1 MTFMPYF
8 TATFWLTHFHLGF
21 HLAPLGFIPNPIRK
35 ISMWQLSLP
44 SWLNFAATIRS
55 FIANLWWFV
64 LSQAVDYFTFTTSLS
79 FEHLILSLYQHNHFL
94 QNLQVLV
101 KLWFLVFIRANVL
114 ISPLYIF
121 VGLYRIEA
129 CTYLS

>member
-8 TATFWLTHFHLGF
+8 TATFWLTHLHLDF
-21 HLAPLGFIPNPIRK
+21 HLAPLGFIPYPTQK
-35 ISMWQLSLP
+35 ISKWQLSLP
-44 SWLNFAATIRS
+44 SWLNFAVTIRS
-55 FIANLWWFV
+55 FIASLWWFV

-101 KLWFLVFIRANVL
+101 KLWFLVFNLANVL

-129 CTYLS
+129 CTCLS